1 MTVKKAKGK
10 QTKKKTIGVNR
21 RQFMTGVGAATG
33 AAAISTVFVRPAM
46 AAKFP
51 NQPIKLQVPFK
62 PGGGTDRS
70 ARLFAPFLAKAL
82 GVPVKVVN
90 VGGAGGWVSW
100 AQVYKWDPVKDDHM
114 LAYVNVPHVF
124 KMHDPRN
131 KRTEKIENF
140 NFVSGHSLDP
150 CIWAIREGDK
160 RFSDLKGFID
170 YAVKN
175 PNKIV
180 MSTTAVG
187 SDDHQGIAFA
197 EKFINGFKVRKVYAN
212 SDAKKLREV
221 IGGHTDAVG
230 GNVGYYIPYMLEGK
244 IKAIA
249 VLDTQRSPFLPT
261 VPTFEEVT
269 GVKNVSFAGRI
280 FAVARGLPKEKYDV
294 YANAIKKA
302 MDDPN
307 YALKELRNGN
317 GLWPLKG
324 EELKKQINAASDN
337 VLKVKYWEVEG
348 N

>member
-1 MTVKKAKGK
+1 MKTGK
-10 QTKKKTIGVNR
+10 MSSFLMAPVI
-21 RQFMTGVGAATG
+21 
-33 AAAISTVFVRPAM
+33 AAAVAVMGFTGTPAF
-46 AAKFP
+46 AKFP
-51 NQPIKLQVPFK
+51 NKPVKLQVPFK

-70 ARLFAPFLAKAL
+70 ARLFAPFLSKQL
-82 GVPVKVVN
+82 GVPVKVIN

-100 AQVYKWDPVKDDHM
+100 AQVYKWDAKKHDHM
-114 LAYVNVPHVF
+114 LAYVNVPHIF

-131 KRTEKIENF
+131 KRTEKIGNF
-140 NFVSGHSLDP
+140 NFVSGHSMDP
-150 CIWAIREGDK
+150 CIWAIREGDT
-160 RFSDLKGFID
+160 RFNDLKSFIA
-170 YAVKN
+170 YATKN

-197 EKFINGFKVRKVYAN
+197 EKFLKGFKVRKVYAN

-221 IGGHTDAVG
+221 IGKHTDAVA
-230 GNVGYYIPYMLEGK
+230 GNVGYYIPYMLESK

-249 VLDTQRSPFLPT
+249 VLDTKRSPFLPT
-261 VPTFEEVT
+261 VPTFFEAT
-269 GVKNVSFAGRI
+269 GIKNISFAGRI
-280 FAVARGLPKEKYDV
+280 FAVARGLPKDKYDT
-294 YANAIKKA
+294 YANAIKAA

-324 EELKKQINAASDN
+324 DKLKKVINDTSDG

>member
-1 MTVKKAKGK
+1 MKLGRISSLAIASVMTVA
-10 QTKKKTIGVNR
+10 V
-21 RQFMTGVGAATG
+21 A
-33 AAAISTVFVRPAM
+33 VFGFSSAPAF
-46 AAKFP
+46 AKFP
-51 NQPIKLQVPFK
+51 NKPVKLQVPFK

-70 ARLFAPFLAKAL
+70 ARLFAPFLSKQL
-82 GVPVKVVN
+82 GVPVKVIN

-100 AQVYKWDPVKDDHM
+100 AQVYKWDAKKQDHM
-114 LAYVNVPHVF
+114 LAYVNVPHIF

-140 NFVSGHSLDP
+140 NFVSGHSMDP
-150 CIWAIREGDK
+150 CIWAIREGDP
-160 RFSDLKGFID
+160 RFNDLKSFIA
-170 YAVKN
+170 YATKN

-180 MSTTAVG
+180 MSTTVVG

-197 EKFINGFKVRKVYAN
+197 EKFIKGFKVSKVYAN

-221 IGGHTDAVG
+221 IGKHTDAVA
-230 GNVGYYIPYMLEGK
+230 GNVGYYIPYMLESK

-249 VLDTQRSPFLPT
+249 VLDTKRSPFLPT
-261 VPTFEEVT
+261 VPTFFEAT
-269 GVKNVSFAGRI
+269 GVQNISFAGRI
-280 FAVARGLPKEKYDV
+280 FAVAKGLPKKKYDI
-294 YANAIKKA
+294 YANAIKMA

-324 EELKKQINAASDN
+324 DKLKAVINETSDG
-337 VLKVKYWEVEG
+337 VKKVKYWEVEG